1 MTKESQAEALA
12 AEAQRV
18 RRKLGAEGR
27 SDNVVRLFD
36 YLLAHS
42 RDARAPKEIEI
53 AFEVFGKDA
62 RFDPSQ
68 DATVRVSVYRLRN
81 RLDEIYLGSTGPR
94 LQIPKADYRIVLVD
108 PSGVEDTADAPSPE
122 DPGGAALSRPS
133 PDGPKRRTLRLGLA
147 AVLGTILLWGGYFAA
162 RRWEQVDAGPG
173 ASEFWKGAGRCS
185 TPLLVFGDSYLYYQA
200 DPADHSGRLIMRPD
214 IRSATELGA
223 WLAARPA
230 EASRVR
236 DLDAYYMSTS
246 ATEGLWSLLGILS
259 ARRRGGGAAPPTIPG
274 SKLTPSALNGG
285 DIVYLGRLDQLGALH
300 DLVFHASRFTFDPVS
315 DTLQD
320 RGAGR
325 QFIARIA
332 DLAPDETRE
341 TGGRPTYEYD
351 YGYLARITGAG
362 GCQVW
367 VIAGLQDSALPQMA
381 RLVADRRRLDELVGR
396 TGGAPSFEAVYEIRK
411 LGELK
416 YTTRLVLSHAL
427 DTDR

>member
-1 MTKESQAEALA
+1 LTKESQADALA

-18 RRKLGAEGR
+18 RRMLEAEGR
-27 SDNVVRLFD
+27 SDKVVRLFD

-53 AFEVFGKDA
+53 AFEVFGRDS

-108 PSGVEDTADAPSPE
+108 ASVVDDTAEALSPE
-122 DPGGAALSRPS
+122 DPGGAASSTPS
-133 PDGPKRRTLRLGLA
+133 PDGPKRRTMRLGLA
-147 AVLGTILLWGGYFAA
+147 ALLGTVILWGGYFAA
-162 RRWEQVDAGPG
+162 RHWEQVDAGPG
-173 ASEFWKGAGRCS
+173 ASQFWKGAGRCS
-185 TPLLVFGDSYLYYQA
+185 TPLLVFGDSYLYYRA
-200 DPADHSGRLIMRPD
+200 DPADHSGRLIMRPE

-223 WLAARPA
+223 WLAAKPA
-230 EASRVR
+230 EANRIR

-246 ATEGLWSLLGILS
+246 AAEGLWPLLGIVN
-259 ARRRGGGAAPPTIPG
+259 ARRPGSGAAPPTIPG
-274 SKLTPSALNGG
+274 SKLTPSALNGS

-332 DLAPDETRE
+332 DLAADENRN
-341 TGGRPTYEYD
+341 TGERPAYEYD
-351 YGYLARITGAG
+351 YGYLARLTGAG
-362 GCQVW
+362 RCQIW

-381 RLVADRRRLDELVGR
+381 RLVADRRQLDELVGR
-396 TGGAPSFEAVYEIRK
+396 TGDAPSFEALYEIRK

-416 YTTRLVLSHAL
+416 YTTRLVLSRAL
-427 DTDR
+427 ETDR